1 MKGTVAVT
9 GIGYGPVGRALDE
22 SEGQLALVACR
33 AAMADAG
40 LERNQIDGLAMFPVR
55 SSPPTPFQGPSLT
68 YVQRSL
74 GLPNLAF
81 RSGTSSD
88 MGQFGGILA
97 AIGAITAGLCRH
109 VLVYRAHKRQT
120 RRYLPASNAVDL
132 QFDEE
137 AFTVPYGGSGGTARF
152 AAWALRHMHEFG
164 TTQEQLGAIVVN
176 ARQYAA
182 HHPRA
187 YWKGKPVTLD
197 DYMASRW
204 VATPFKV
211 LDCDIPVDGA
221 TALLLSSSAAAADCS
236 STPVYIEAGAGATG
250 PETSWTHWLDKT
262 HMASKYVGERLW
274 AQTSLTQADVD
285 VAEVYDGFSFMQL
298 CWIEDLG
305 FVPKGKGGPFFQEGG
320 GRLDSTLPVN
330 TDGGQLGGGRLHGFG
345 RLAEA
350 TAQLRGT
357 AFHQV
362 KDAEVAIA
370 AAAGGPLGGALLL
383 TRERRARA

>member
-1 MKGTVAVT
+1 MKGNVAVT
-9 GIGYGPVGRALDE
+9 GIGYGNIGRALDE
-22 SEGQLALVACR
+22 SEGQLALQACR
-33 AAMADAG
+33 VAMADSG
-40 LERNQIDGLAMFPVR
+40 LDRSQIDGLAMFPVR

-74 GLPNLAF
+74 SLPNLAF
-81 RSGTSSD
+81 RMGTSSD
-88 MGQFGGILA
+88 MGQFAGIFA
-97 AIGAITAGLCRH
+97 AVGAITSGLCRH

-120 RRYLPASNAVDL
+120 RRYLPASSSEDV

-152 AAWALRHMHEFG
+152 SAWATRHMYEYG

-176 ARQYAA
+176 ARAYAA
-182 HHPRA
+182 DHPRA
-187 YWKGKPVTLD
+187 YWKGKPITLD

-221 TALLLSSSAAAADCS
+221 TALILSNADAVGDCR
-236 STPVYIEAGAGATG
+236 TPPAYIEAGACGTG
-250 PETSWTHWLDKT
+250 PDSSWTHWLDKT
-262 HMASKYVGERLW
+262 YMASKYIGDQLW
-274 AQTSLTQADVD
+274 SQTSLGPADVD

-298 CWIEDLG
+298 AWIEDLG
-305 FVPKGKGGPFFQEGG
+305 FVKKGEGGPFFESGG
-320 GRLDSTLPVN
+320 GRLDSALPVN
-330 TDGGQLGGGRLHGFG
+330 TDGGQIGGGRLHGFG

-362 KDAEVAIA
+362 AGAEVALA
-370 AAAGGPLGGALLL
+370 AAAGGPLGGAFLL
-383 TRERRARA
+383 TKERTS

>member
-1 MKGTVAVT
+1 MNGEVAVT
-9 GIGYGPVGRALDE
+9 GIGYGPVGRELDE
-22 SEGQLALVACR
+22 SEGQLALAACR
-33 AAMADAG
+33 VALTDAG
-40 LERNQIDGLAMFPVR
+40 LAREQIDGLAMFPVR

-68 YVQRSL
+68 YMQRSL
-74 GLPNLAF
+74 GLAHLAF
-81 RSGTSSD
+81 RMGTSSD
-88 MGQFGGILA
+88 MGQFAGIFA
-97 AIGAITAGLCRH
+97 AIGAVTSGLCRH

-120 RRYLPASNAVDL
+120 RRYLPSSSSVDL

-137 AFTVPYGGSGGTARF
+137 AYTVPYGGSGGTARF
-152 AAWALRHMHEFG
+152 AAWALRHMYEYG

-176 ARQYAA
+176 ARAYAA
-182 HHPRA
+182 DHPRA
-187 YWKGKPVTLD
+187 YWKGKPITLD

-221 TALLLSSSAAAADCS
+221 TALIISAADAARDCT
-236 STPVYIEAGAGATG
+236 STPAYIQAGACATG

-262 HMASKYVGERLW
+262 HMASKYVGEQMW
-274 AQTSLTQADVD
+274 AKTKLTPADVD

-298 CWIEDLG
+298 CWVEDLG
-305 FVPKGKGGPFFQEGG
+305 FVPKGHGGPFFEDGG
-320 GRLDSTLPVN
+320 GRLDSALPVN
-330 TDGGQLGGGRLHGFG
+330 TDGGQIGGGRLHGFG

-362 KDAEVAIA
+362 KDASVAVA

-383 TRERRARA
+383 TKERTI